1 MAIGEFVVDDVM
13 TKSLSSCGDVE
24 DCSNAVAAGATMMR
38 IT

>member
-1 MAIGEFVVDDVM
+1 MVIGEFVVDDVM